1 MTTRSARGSTFTHSD
16 AAAEGVGSRRK
27 GGSTMQVGITKMRV
41 ALAALFVLAGVG
53 LASLLSP
60 LVSTALATV
69 GQVVN
74 ISDHSASAFFA
85 KVDSS
90 GALKT
95 VGTVSGG
102 NVSISAPQ
110 SAFNFPALGFTDGSP
125 TAQFAA
131 TNATLAFTGFRV
143 ANGSSTSTTMQI
155 WQYGETSTTCAPDG
169 VDVFRF
175 LGAFAVPAGETVDE
189 QLTTP
194 QILKP
199 LSGRPYW
206 CLVTFASGTTAST
219 FYTNYSGYVAS
230 GTFTPPFSAAQPGNA
245 PASRGTAK

>member
-1 MTTRSARGSTFTHSD
+1 MEVR
-16 AAAEGVGSRRK
+16 
-27 GGSTMQVGITKMRV
+27 ITKLRV

-69 GQVVN
+69 GQTVN

-110 SAFNFPALGFTDGSP
+110 TAFSFPAISFMDGLLK
-125 TAQFAA
+125 AQFPA

-143 ANGSSTSTTMQI
+143 ANGTSASTTMSL
-155 WQYGETSTTCAPDG
+155 YEFGETSTACDLSGSSAE
-169 VDVFRF
+169 RF
-175 LGAFAVPAGETVDE
+175 LGEFAVPAGETVDE

-206 CLVTFASGTTAST
+206 CLVTFASGTTSEG

-230 GTFTPPFSAAQPGNA
+230 GTFTPPTSAAQPGSQPTREDA
-245 PASRGTAK
+245 G